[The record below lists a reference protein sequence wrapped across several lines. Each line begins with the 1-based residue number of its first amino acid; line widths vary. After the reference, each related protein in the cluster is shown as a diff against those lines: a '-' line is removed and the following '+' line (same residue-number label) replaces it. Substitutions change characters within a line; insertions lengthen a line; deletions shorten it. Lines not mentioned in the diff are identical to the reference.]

1 MSEDSNEEAR
11 VLEVRAALKSLEPWT
26 EALITMTQYLDPDD
40 DVIRETHLQS
50 TLLDLVTAS
59 RTLTDLSVRL
69 TRAVAAYL
77 VTERG
82 ISRSAVAE
90 AAGVSRQA
98 VNKWIEAHNTD
109 LARGLDPRDIEP
121 PHPFHVI
128 PRR

>member
-1 MSEDSNEEAR
+1 MSEDTDDAR

-82 ISRSAVAE
+82 ISRAAVAE

-98 VNKWIEAHNTD
+98 VNKWIEAHNED
-109 LARGLDPRDIEP
+109 IGRGLDPRDIEP
-121 PHPFHVI
+121 PRPFHVI